1 MKGVSDGELE
11 ENRHLLLRASTNSPV
26 VEAPVEINRVNV
38 ALLFV
43 AAILYDF
50 AVGGAIEVL
59 GAFVLKA
66 PLSWNASLV
75 SFFLPHFCDLMQKRW
90 DKSNTAS
97 FNSILSRRDN
107 SEY

>member
-11 ENRHLLLRASTNSPV
+11 ENRHLLLRASTNSSV

-43 AAILYDF
+43 AAILYNF

-59 GAFVLKA
+59 GAFVLRA
-66 PLSWNASLV
+66 PLSWNATLV
-75 SFFLPHFCDLMQKRW
+75 SFLPHFCDLMQKRW

-107 SEY
+107 SKY